1 MIKPLLLSG
10 LAAVAA
16 AQGTNTSSQACVTG
30 NAVHLIV
37 ARASLE
43 PPGFGVLANI
53 STRVIEQLP
62 GSNAEAVVYPATLD
76 GYQNS
81 EGQGVAAMTQLV
93 NSYAQ
98 ACPSSRMVLMGYSQ
112 GAQVAADTV
121 CGSTISGFAQT
132 QAISTALTDKIAAI
146 MLMGD
151 PTHVVNQ
158 PFDQGTSTKNG
169 VSRTT
174 SNSHRPAKRYGNR
187 LTDD

>member
-1 MIKPLLLSG
+1 MMKPLLLSG
-10 LAAVAA
+10 LAAAAA
-16 AQGTNTSSQACVTG
+16 AQATNSSSQACVSG

-43 PPGFGVLANI
+43 PPGFGVLSNI

-76 GYQNS
+76 GYQGS
-81 EGQGVAAMTQLV
+81 EGQGVAAMTKLV
-93 NSYAQ
+93 SSYAA

-112 GAQVAADTV
+112 GAQVTADMV

-132 QAISTALTDKIAAI
+132 PAVPAALTDKVAAI

-151 PTHVVNQ
+151 PTHLVGQSFNE
-158 PFDQGTSTKNG
+158 GTSTKNG
-169 VSRTT
+169 VSLPDPQESQTGQA
-174 SNSHRPAKRYGNR
+174 S
-187 LTDD
+187 

>member
-1 MIKPLLLSG
+1 MFTPLLLAG
-10 LAAVAA
+10 LVAA
-16 AQGTNTSSQACVTG
+16 AAAQTSTNVTSSQACVSG

-43 PPGFGVLANI
+43 PPGFGVLSNI

-98 ACPSSRMVLMGYSQ
+98 ACPSSKMVLMGYSQ
-112 GAQVAADTV
+112 GAQVTADTV

-132 QAISTALTDKIAAI
+132 QAIPSALTDKVAAI

-151 PTHVVNQ
+151 PTHALNQ
-158 PFDQGTSTKNG
+158 PYNEGTATKAG
-169 VSRTT
+169 VS
-174 SNSHRPAKRYGNR
+174 H
-187 LTDD
+187 

>member
-16 AQGTNTSSQACVTG
+16 AQSTTNTSSSQACVSG
-30 NAVHLIV
+30 NAVHMIV

-53 STRVIEQLP
+53 STRVIQELP

-81 EGQGVAAMTQLV
+81 EGQGVTAMTQLI

-98 ACPSSRMVLMGYSQ
+98 ACPNSKMVLMGYSQ

-132 QAISTALTDKIAAI
+132 KAIPTTITDKVAAI

-151 PTHVVNQ
+151 PTHAVGQ
-158 PFDQGTSTKNG
+158 PFDEGTSTKNG
-169 VSRTT
+169 VSCPT
-174 SNSHRPAKRYGNR
+174 SRIHRRVKRHNTG
-187 LTDD
+187 

>member
-1 MIKPLLLSG
+1 MITPLLLAG
-10 LAAVAA
+10 LAAAA
-16 AQGTNTSSQACVTG
+16 AGQTTNSSSQACVSG
-30 NAVHLIV
+30 DAVHLIV

-43 PPGFGVLANI
+43 PPGFGVLQNI

-81 EGQGVAAMTQLV
+81 EGQGVAAMTQLI

-98 ACPSSRMVLMGYSQ
+98 ACPNSKMVLMGYSQ
-112 GAQVAADTV
+112 GAQVTADTV

-132 QAISTALTDKIAAI
+132 QAISSAVTQKVAAI

-151 PTHVVNQ
+151 PTHLVGQ
-158 PFDQGTSTKNG
+158 SFDEGTATKNG
-169 VSRTT
+169 VSLQG
-174 SNSHRPAKRYGNR
+174 PAVADSPMAG
-187 LTDD
+187 